1 MKTTIDAAGRLVI
14 PKRIRDRLGL
24 KGGEP
29 LEVEEEHGTI
39 RIARTKPAVRLVEGE
54 HGILTAEFDPPP
66 PPVTAEDIREALER
80 TRR

>member
-1 MKTTIDAAGRLVI
+1 MRTTIDGAGRLVI

-29 LEVEEEHGTI
+29 LEIEEEHGTI
-39 RIARTKPAVRLVEGE
+39 RIARTEPSMRLVEGE
-54 HGILTAEFDPPP
+54 DGILTAEFDPPL
-66 PPVTAEDIREALER
+66 PPVTPADIREALER